1 MTNTEGQLPSISW
14 AELQTVLL
22 SLADTPV
29 KQMMVNHLVSGTR
42 KQAAFLSP
50 ESIFREILHIGAA
63 LLRQA
68 IADGRRNGQLTH
80 DEADELKRELLDG
93 VPTTGPTGSVHRP
106 KVASARKARR

>member
-29 KQMMVNHLVSGTR
+29 KQMMVNHLVGGTR

-50 ESIFREILHIGAA
+50 ETTFREILHIGAA
-63 LLRQA
+63 LLDSGFQPSESDMRCSDACCSSSPLPQ
-68 IADGRRNGQLTH
+68 
-80 DEADELKRELLDG
+80 
-93 VPTTGPTGSVHRP
+93 
-106 KVASARKARR
+106 